1 MECQLRPSQE
11 PTSQPAP
18 AGRRYVV
25 ITPARN
31 EARLIE
37 ETIKAV
43 VAQAILPQRYVVVS
57 DGSTD
62 GTDEIVQRYAASHP
76 WITLVRTPERAG
88 RSFAGKV
95 HAFNAGYA
103 TLGDLAYDVIGNL
116 DADITFDANYF
127 EFLLERF
134 AEDARL
140 GVAGTPFREGNH
152 QYDYRFT
159 NIEHVSGACQM
170 FRRACFE
177 DIGGYKPLK
186 GGGIDWMAV
195 TSARMRGWRTR
206 TFTEQVCHHHR
217 AIGTAQH
224 SELTARFR
232 QGRKDYALGGHP
244 LWQVFRSAYQ
254 MKCSPVLAGGACL
267 MAGYTWAWIT
277 RTERAA
283 AAELIDFHRREQ
295 LARLRSAL
303 RPRPRH
309 VAVDSLLE
317 GPRR

>member
-1 MECQLRPSQE
+1 VDTETNLP
-11 PTSQPAP
+11 PTAMPDEGR
-18 AGRRYVV
+18 AGLRYVL

-43 VAQAILPQRYVVVS
+43 IAQTVRPQRYVVVS

-62 GTDEIVQRYAASHP
+62 GTDLIVQRYVASHP
-76 WITLVRTPERAG
+76 WIQLVRTPERAE
-88 RSFAGKV
+88 RNFAGKV
-95 HAFNAGYA
+95 RAFNAGYA
-103 TLGDLAYDVIGNL
+103 TLGDLPYDIIGNL
-116 DADITFDANYF
+116 DADITFDEHYF
-127 EFLLERF
+127 QFLLDRF
-134 AEDARL
+134 AQDTRL
-140 GVAGTPFREGNH
+140 GVGGTPFREGEH

-177 DIGGYKPLK
+177 EIGGYKPIK

-206 TFTEQVCHHHR
+206 TFTEKVCDHHR
-217 AIGTAQH
+217 AIGTAQN
-224 SELTARFR
+224 SELAARFR

-244 LWQVFRSAYQ
+244 LWQLFRSAYQ
-254 MKCSPVLAGGACL
+254 MKSSPRVAGGACL

-277 RTERAA
+277 RTERSAGPD
-283 AAELIDFHRREQ
+283 LIDFHRQEQ
-295 LARLRSAL
+295 LTRLRTAL
-303 RPRPRH
+303 RLKPRH
-309 VAVDSLLE
+309 AA
-317 GPRR
+317 G

>member
-1 MECQLRPSQE
+1 MDTETNL
-11 PTSQPAP
+11 TPAP
-18 AGRRYVV
+18 TPDEGRAGLRYVL

-37 ETIKAV
+37 ETIKSV
-43 VAQAILPQRYVVVS
+43 IAQTVQPQRYVVVS

-62 GTDEIVQRYAASHP
+62 GTDLIVQRYAASHP
-76 WITLVRTPERAG
+76 WIRLVRTPERAE
-88 RSFAGKV
+88 RNFAGKV
-95 HAFNAGYA
+95 RAFNAGYA
-103 TLGDLAYDVIGNL
+103 TLGDLAYDIIGNL
-116 DADITFDANYF
+116 DADITFDEHYF
-127 EFLLERF
+127 QFLLERF
-134 AEDARL
+134 AQDTRL
-140 GVAGTPFREGNH
+140 GVGGTPFREGEH

-177 DIGGYKPLK
+177 EIGGYKPIK

-206 TFTEQVCHHHR
+206 TFTEKVCHHHR
-217 AIGTAQH
+217 AIGTAQN
-224 SELTARFR
+224 SELAARFR

-244 LWQVFRSAYQ
+244 LWQLFRSAYQ
-254 MKCSPVLAGGACL
+254 MKSTPRVAGGVCL

-277 RTERAA
+277 RTERSAGA
-283 AAELIDFHRREQ
+283 DLIDFHRQEQ

-303 RPRPRH
+303 RLKPRH
-309 VAVDSLLE
+309 VA
-317 GPRR
+317 G